1 MIVFMMKMMM
11 MIITLNDRLAE
22 EDFPVPG
29 AGVSSPVKEQSD
41 APGVIIVQKPVLY
54 STPAKIKTPISAI
67 FCSKR
72 HVFQLHDNHLW
83 IRGPSAAGHPLHA
96 LLLPPQSGKYDTL
109 VLKRNLIA

>member
-1 MIVFMMKMMM
+1 MIVMMLMLKIM
-11 MIITLNDRLAE
+11 TLDDRLAE
-22 EDFPVPG
+22 EDFPVPS
-29 AGVSSPVKEQSD
+29 AGVSSPVQEQSD
-41 APGVIIVQKPVLY
+41 APGVIIVQKPALY
-54 STPAKIKTPISAI
+54 STPAQIKMPISAI